1 LAWHSAL
8 GLAGTC
14 NTALPSALGW
24 PREGGVGVA
33 RRGRSLAGWEALTQP
48 RPARWEGPWEAWE
61 RCTLPAVYG
70 VALAPLSQ
78 PARALGHHR
87 PQVALPQPC

>member
-1 LAWHSAL
+1 MHSAL
-8 GLAGTC
+8 D
-14 NTALPSALGW
+14 W

-48 RPARWEGPWEAWE
+48 RPARWEGPWEARE
-61 RCTLPAVYG
+61 RCTLPAVHG

-78 PARALGHHR
+78 PARGTGAPQATGGLAPALLVLLMA
-87 PQVALPQPC
+87 QLI